1 MRTIKAGAAISLDG
15 FIADPD
21 GGFDWLLPPTKEHGL
36 AEQWAAADTMLVG
49 RKTWEVMQGM
59 APKRKTKKP
68 SSKKK
73 SGSTPPRLK
82 NYVFSRTRHDPEE
95 GFEWV
100 SDDPAGFV
108 RRLKQADGKD
118 ILVMGGGIFMS
129 WLLEEGFVDEIL
141 VNVQPIVLGRGI
153 PLFDGTN
160 SRIRLERLKA
170 QAFSDGTVGIDYRV
184 IPREAVLP
192 RRASRA
198 RSR

>member
-1 MRTIKAGAAISLDG
+1 MRTIKAGGAISLDG
-15 FIADPD
+15 FIADRD

-59 APKRKTKKP
+59 APKRKSKKP
-68 SSKKK
+68 TSKK
-73 SGSTPPRLK
+73 SGSTPPRMK

-100 SDDPAGFV
+100 SDDAGGFV
-108 RRLKQADGKD
+108 RRLKEAEGKD
-118 ILVMGGGIFMS
+118 ILVMGGGIFVS
-129 WLLEEGFVDEIL
+129 WLLEEGLVDEIL